1 MQSFEVL
8 RPSKPM
14 DCVGTVVA
22 STPLSPTIKSVRLE
36 LDVQDFQ
43 FLPGQSVWPKF
54 ERDGKSFTKI
64 YSIASSPSRSPVIEL
79 CISRV
84 GWSSAYMQD
93 MAVGAMIPVRGPY
106 GMMTLNDIPD
116 RPRLYLAEGSGIA
129 PIKSHIEWLAEQRFN
144 RPIWLVQANP
154 ETPDCLPYQ
163 DVWRSLQ
170 QTWAMFHYVE
180 VLNARPEMVLEQL
193 NLNPANLDVDICAVG
208 DRVGDLRSAV
218 VALGISPA
226 AIRTEKFVAF

>member
-14 DCVGTVVA
+14 DCVGRVVE
-22 STPLSPTIKSVRLE
+22 STPLSPTIKSIRLE
-36 LDVQDFQ
+36 LDVRDFQ

-54 ERDGKSFTKI
+54 EREGKSFTKI
-64 YSIASSPSRSPVIEL
+64 YSIASSPSRSPIIDL

-93 MAVGAMIPVRGPY
+93 LAVGEVIPVRGPY
-106 GMMTLNDIPD
+106 GMMTLGELPN
-116 RPRLYLAEGSGIA
+116 RPRLYVAEGSGIA

-144 RPIWLVQANP
+144 RPVWLVQANP

-163 DVWRSLQ
+163 EVWRSLQ
-170 QTWAMFHYVE
+170 QTWAMFHYIE
-180 VLNARPEMVLEQL
+180 VLDARPEAALEQL
-193 NLNPANLDVDICAVG
+193 SCNPENLDVDICAVG
-208 DRVGDLRSAV
+208 DRVSELRSAV
-218 VALGISPA
+218 KNLGVPPL

>member
-14 DCVGTVVA
+14 DCVGRVVA
-22 STPLSPTIKSVRLE
+22 STPLSPTIKSVCLE

-93 MAVGAMIPVRGPY
+93 MEVGDMIPVRGPY
-106 GMMTLNDIPD
+106 GMMTLNDWPN

-144 RPIWLVQANP
+144 RPVWLVQANP

-180 VLNARPEMVLEQL
+180 VLDARPEAVVRQL
-193 NLNPANLDVDICAVG
+193 SLNPANVDVDICAVG
-208 DRVGDLRSAV
+208 DRVSVLQSAAM
-218 VALGISPA
+218 ALGVSPR

>member
-1 MQSFEVL
+1 MA
-8 RPSKPM
+8 
-14 DCVGTVVA
+14 TVVA
-22 STPLSPTIKSVRLE
+22 STPLTPTIKSVCLE

-43 FLPGQSVWPKF
+43 FLPGQAVWPKF

-64 YSIASSPSRSPVIEL
+64 YSIASSPTRSPIIEL

-93 MAVGAMIPVRGPY
+93 LEPGDQIPVRGPY
-106 GMMTLNDIPD
+106 GMMTLSELPP
-116 RPRLYLAEGSGIA
+116 RPRLYIAEGSGIA
-129 PIKSHIEWLAEQRFN
+129 PIKSHIEWLAQQRFN
-144 RPIWLVQANP
+144 RPVWLVQANP

-163 DVWRSLQ
+163 DMWRSLQ

-180 VLNARPEMVLEQL
+180 VLDAVPEALLSQIISM
-193 NLNPANLDVDICAVG
+193 PDKLDVDICAVG
-208 DRVGDLRSAV
+208 DRVTDLRAAV
-218 VALGISPA
+218 KHLGVSPR